1 MKKLLILLFSI
12 LISFNSYGEW
22 KFVFTDDQGNDLYI
36 DTDRIKEHGGYVYY
50 WYMVDRLKPSESG
63 SISSKMYLQVDCGI
77 NRYKHLTY
85 LSYKES
91 MGKGEINNTYNPPN
105 EQWRYPTPNSTAG
118 LELNFICDYV
128 D

>member
-22 KFVFTDDQGNDLYI
+22 KLVATDVAGNDTYI
-36 DTDRIKEHGGYVYY
+36 ETDTIKEHGGYVYF
-50 WYMVDRLKPSESG
+50 WDMMDLLKPSESG
-63 SISSKMYLQVDCGI
+63 TISSKMYLQVDCGI
-77 NRYKHLTY
+77 NRYKVLTF

-91 MGKGEINNTYNPPN
+91 MGKGEINTSYNPPN
-105 EQWRYPTPNSTAG
+105 EQWEYPAPNSTAD